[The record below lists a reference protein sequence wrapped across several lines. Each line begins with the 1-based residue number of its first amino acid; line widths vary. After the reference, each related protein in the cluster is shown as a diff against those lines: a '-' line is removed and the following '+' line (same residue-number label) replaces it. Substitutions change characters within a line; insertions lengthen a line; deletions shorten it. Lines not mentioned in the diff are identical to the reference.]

1 MRLAC
6 IELQEGPMS
15 YQIQEYPDRL
25 EIAIDAPRE
34 ERESFLDLL
43 DACTNGERG
52 CPALRCGTVET
63 TLPAAPDSAIRIKVV
78 PHPGVRVDPKLI
90 ERCLAFTLGCGAR
103 RGSGSCACA

>member
-1 MRLAC
+1 
-6 IELQEGPMS
+6 MS

-43 DACTNGERG
+43 DACTHGERG

-63 TLPAAPDSAIRIKVV
+63 TLPAMPDGAIRIKVV
-78 PHPGVRVDPKLI
+78 PHPGVHVDPKLI
-90 ERCLAFTLGCGAR
+90 ERCLAFTLGCGTR
-103 RGSGSCACA
+103 RSGSSCAGSYRVSMVFVVRR

>member
-1 MRLAC
+1 M
-6 IELQEGPMS
+6 P

-34 ERESFLDLL
+34 EQASFLDLL
-43 DACTNGERG
+43 DACTQGERG

-63 TLPAAPDSAIRIKVV
+63 TLPVAPDNAIRIKVV

-103 RGSGSCACA
+103 RGGSACGCA

>member
-1 MRLAC
+1 
-6 IELQEGPMS
+6 MS
-15 YQIQEYPDRL
+15 YQIEEYPDRL

-43 DACTNGERG
+43 DACTNGEQG

-63 TLPAAPDSAIRIKVV
+63 TLPATPNNAIRIKVV

-103 RGSGSCACA
+103 RGGGACTSA